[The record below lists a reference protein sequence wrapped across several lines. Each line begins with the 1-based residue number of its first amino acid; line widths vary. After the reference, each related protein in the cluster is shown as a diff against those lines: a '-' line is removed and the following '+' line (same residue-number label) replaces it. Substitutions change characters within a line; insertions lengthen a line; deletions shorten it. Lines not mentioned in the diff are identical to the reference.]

1 MAEAKFYANPYDS
14 SAKGFYFES
23 PEEYE
28 AGVEKSRAEEFEIEL
43 IDGDEVG
50 RALAEAVKPSQADI
64 EAWYDLLD
72 EVDGDSQ
79 LLLQIVGFAA
89 CDHDLE
95 GVSDFEAN
103 RRYIED
109 TSIEGGTLEELAE
122 RFVEEGIITDL
133 EQYFDYDKF
142 TRDLEYDGY
151 SSEYLLPSELEGS
164 DEAKEELGGAN
175 HYVFLPDFHG
185 DSGDADNVLQ
195 GIEDGTVSV
204 GKELRE
210 YAEELLDDV
219 GITPELAERYVD
231 YEAIARALDYDGYHE
246 FDGPDGNTYCY
257 RGY

>member
-50 RALAEAVKPSQADI
+50 KALAEAVKPSQADI

-72 EVDGDSQ
+72 EVDDNG
-79 LLLQIVGFAA
+79 LLLMQIVGFAA
-89 CDHDLE
+89 CDHGLE
-95 GVSDFEAN
+95 GVADFENN
-103 RRYIED
+103 RSYIENV
-109 TSIEGGTLEELAE
+109 SIDVGTLEELAE
-122 RFVEEGIITDL
+122 RFVEDDIITDL

-142 TRDLEYDGY
+142 TRA
-151 SSEYLLPSELEGS
+151 SEYLLPSELEGS
-164 DEAKEELGGAN
+164 DEAKEELGGAD

-195 GIEDGTVSV
+195 GIEDGTVIV
-204 GKELRE
+204 GMELRE

-219 GITPELAERYVD
+219 GITQKMAEQYVD
-231 YEAIARALDYDGYHE
+231 YDKIARDLGFDYRE